1 MAPAASVLVLILV
14 PAAGRLVV
22 PVRNPKPNEP
32 GVNDPAFGVLVTVT
46 SVPTP
51 YRACSTVPWAF
62 LTPADAAVTVMTR
75 PTPSA
80 RPSAMNTPWRMRRRS
95 SRRK

>member
-1 MAPAASVLVLILV
+1 MAVPLSVLVLILV

-32 GVNDPAFGVLVTVT
+32 GVTDPAVGVLVTVA

-51 YRACSTVPWAF
+51 YSAFSTVPWAF
-62 LTPADAAVTVMTR
+62 LTPDAAAVTVITR
-75 PTPSA
+75 PMPSA
-80 RPSAMNTPWRMRRRS
+80 RPSAMNTAWRMRRLS
-95 SRRK
+95 SRRR

>member
-1 MAPAASVLVLILV
+1 MLIEASVALPPSVLVLILV

-32 GVNDPAFGVLVTVT
+32 GVNDPAVGVLVTVT

-51 YRACSTVPWAF
+51 YSALSTVP
-62 LTPADAAVTVMTR
+62 
-75 PTPSA
+75 
-80 RPSAMNTPWRMRRRS
+80 
-95 SRRK
+95 